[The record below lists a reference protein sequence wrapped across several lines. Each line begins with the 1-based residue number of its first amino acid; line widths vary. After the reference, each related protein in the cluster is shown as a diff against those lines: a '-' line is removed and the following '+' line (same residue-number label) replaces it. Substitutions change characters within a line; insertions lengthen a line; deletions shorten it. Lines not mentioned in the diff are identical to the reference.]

1 MSGDARDWIGQWTLA
16 SGRTLTVLLGP
27 PRAGARDLRF
37 RWDSTAPLTDA
48 DRADLEA
55 RVLCDVAAAIRAH
68 TGRGGSGFMPLPG
81 GGLAV
86 IRAHREGRA
95 TGRP

>member
-81 GGLAV
+81 GDVAV
-86 IRAHREGRA
+86 MRAHREGGA
-95 TGRP
+95 T